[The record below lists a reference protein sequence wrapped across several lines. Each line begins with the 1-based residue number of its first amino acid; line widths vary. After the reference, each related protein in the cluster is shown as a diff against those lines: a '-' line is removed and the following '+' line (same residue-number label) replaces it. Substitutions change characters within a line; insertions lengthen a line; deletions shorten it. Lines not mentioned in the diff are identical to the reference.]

1 MKRYQLRERFRD
13 LKKDPSGLLAYFAL
27 RRLIKED
34 GVNFRPGDGFVIATV
49 PPDFRPLSYKK
60 ACHVLLNVDGDE
72 WALHREAVRLAT
84 STKRK
89 KTIEHEPSIFDLRG
103 LRVLLATHINEVPK
117 EVRFVAKRILSLSP
131 PLAEDVHATRRIL
144 GLPILSKE

>member
-34 GVNFRPGDGFVIATV
+34 GVNFRWGDGFIIATV

-60 ACHVLLNVDGDE
+60 ACHV
-72 WALHREAVRLAT
+72 
-84 STKRK
+84 S
-89 KTIEHEPSIFDLRG
+89 
-103 LRVLLATHINEVPK
+103 
-117 EVRFVAKRILSLSP
+117 
-131 PLAEDVHATRRIL
+131 
-144 GLPILSKE
+144 